1 MAKTGSKRDPK
12 VLNEIKRK
20 ELEQVE
26 SERPTKRLKALL
38 EEDDTSDE
46 EDSVSG
52 SDSGVLLRNDD
63 SESGG
68 HGFKVNHEFAR
79 RFEHNKKRE
88 ELQKREQSSVQCYRD
103 HVLTKKSPRKVRQ

>member
-1 MAKTGSKRDPK
+1 MIMAKMGSDRGPK
-12 VLNEIKRK
+12 VHNDIKRK
-20 ELEQVE
+20 SLEQVE

-52 SDSGVLLRNDD
+52 NDRGVLALNDD
-63 SESGG
+63 SGSGG
-68 HGFKVNHEFAR
+68 HGFRVNHEFAR

-88 ELQKREQSSVQCYRD
+88 ELQRRE
-103 HVLTKKSPRKVRQ
+103 

>member
-1 MAKTGSKRDPK
+1 MIIAKMGSSRGLK
-12 VLNEIKRK
+12 VLNDIKRK
-20 ELEQVE
+20 TLEQVE

-46 EDSVSG
+46 EDSVSD
-52 SDSGVLLRNDD
+52 SDGGVLARNDD
-63 SESGG
+63 SGSSG

-88 ELQKREQSSVQCYRD
+88 ELQKRE
-103 HVLTKKSPRKVRQ
+103 